1 MIAPPGFQ
9 VGPYVVLGPAGRG
22 GMADVFVANDS
33 RTGQRVAL
41 KLVPLGDD
49 HDTRQIVEAEREG
62 AEYQKQLWQV
72 YRQVPEVYEYGSD
85 ESYFYI
91 AMEFLDGQNLSELI
105 SRGALTPERA
115 LGIAAQICR
124 FLEAAHQLE
133 PTIDGRKRRS
143 LLHGD
148 LKPRNIRILKDDDV
162 RVFDFGAAKAL
173 SYSRK
178 VTRHDFGSIAY
189 LSPER
194 IETGDIDAHADF
206 WGVGVILYEM
216 ISGAQPFQAKDT
228 RRLESMIRARRPPI
242 ALNHGAPVGVQAV
255 VAKLLAAAQH
265 DRYGSAQEIRE
276 DLECA
281 RAGVETLAE
290 RQGWPARAQDEPA
303 TRRVRAGDGN
313 GNGVGDGD
321 SEATRRTARG
331 PSSATGVTAV
341 AGEAAAHRIGHVGPI
356 TPSTRKPPIIRT
368 WPRLRRAIKTGLAI
382 VAFAIVVN
390 EVRIS
395 GTAGRLADT
404 VATLELN
411 DLDTAWLQFRELRAG
426 SLGVGASGLERALI
440 RQTVT
445 LTERV
450 FANYR
455 TPSPSVR
462 EAQWRTAREMLAYAL
477 SARRDDQDLRAALR
491 YADGH
496 LHRIDGEARKAR
508 KLAADAQR
516 EFADALV
523 AFREAAELR
532 PDWPDPYL
540 GLMRTFIY
548 GLDDV
553 ERGEDA
559 LGQAVSRGYKSGDRE
574 TVQLAE
580 GHRVRADALVRSGR
594 QFIGS
599 AQELQYLNRA
609 VDEYRKALNFYSQVP
624 AFGDTV
630 RQMRFTQ
637 RALASTEQRISS
649 MTASP
654 APVLPAG
661 DAPPAPPAPAV
672 PAEASPEK

>member
-1 MIAPPGFQ
+1 
-9 VGPYVVLGPAGRG
+9 
-22 GMADVFVANDS
+22 MADVFVANDS

-49 HDTRQIVEAEREG
+49 HDARQIVEAEREG

-105 SRGALTPERA
+105 SRGSLTPERA
-115 LGIAAQICR
+115 LGIAVQICR

-148 LKPRNIRILKDDDV
+148 LKPRNIRILKDDEV
-162 RVFDFGAAKAL
+162 KVFDFGAAKAL

-194 IETGDIDAHADF
+194 IESGDIDAHADF

-228 RRLESMIRARRPPI
+228 RRLESMIRARRPPP
-242 ALNHGAPVGVQAV
+242 ALNHGAPVAVQAV

-265 DRYGSAQEIRE
+265 DRYGSAEEIRE

-281 RAGVETLAE
+281 RAGRETLAE
-290 RQGWPARAQDEPA
+290 RQGWPARLQDEPA
-303 TRRVRAGDGN
+303 TRRVRAG
-313 GNGVGDGD
+313 GNGVAVGVGD

-331 PSSATGVTAV
+331 SSPAADVTAL
-341 AGEAAAHRIGHVGPI
+341 AGEPATHGLGQVGTI
-356 TPSTRKPPIIRT
+356 KASTRKPPVIRK
-368 WPRLRRAIKTGLAI
+368 WPRLRRVIKTGLLF
-382 VAFAIVVN
+382 VVFAIVVN
-390 EVRIS
+390 ELRIS

-404 VATLELN
+404 VPTLELN
-411 DLDTAWLQFRELRAG
+411 ELDTVWLQFRELRGG
-426 SLGVGASGLERALI
+426 SLGIGASGLERALI
-440 RQTVT
+440 RQTAT

-462 EAQWRTAREMLAYAL
+462 EAQWRAARELLAYAL
-477 SARRDDQDLRAALR
+477 VARHDDQGLRAALR

-532 PDWPDPYL
+532 PEWPDPYL

-594 QFIGS
+594 QFTGS

-630 RQMRFTQ
+630 RQMRITQ
-637 RALASTEQRISS
+637 RALASTEHRIST
-649 MTASP
+649 MTAAP
-654 APVLPAG
+654 APEQTSG
-661 DAPPAPPAPAV
+661 DAPPAPPAAAGPAQ
-672 PAEASPEK
+672 

>member
-1 MIAPPGFQ
+1 MIAPSGFQ
-9 VGPYVVLGPAGRG
+9 VGPYVVRGPAGRG

-33 RTGQRVAL
+33 RTAQRVAL

-49 HDTRQIVEAEREG
+49 HDARQIVEAEREG

-91 AMEFLDGQNLSELI
+91 AMEFLEGQNLSELI

-115 LGIAAQICR
+115 LDIAVQICR

-148 LKPRNIRILKDDDV
+148 LKPRNIRILKDDEV
-162 RVFDFGAAKAL
+162 KVFDFGAAKAL

-194 IETGDIDAHADF
+194 IESGDIDAHADF

-228 RRLESMIRARRPPI
+228 RRLESMIRARRPPPM
-242 ALNHGAPVGVQAV
+242 LNHGAPVGVQAV

-281 RAGVETLAE
+281 RAGRETLAE
-290 RQGWPARAQDEPA
+290 REGWPARVQDEPA
-303 TRRVRAGDGN
+303 TRRVRIPGNGDGADT
-313 GNGVGDGD
+313 GDD
-321 SEATRRTARG
+321 EATRRTSPSAPDTTIPPVVPIARG
-331 PSSATGVTAV
+331 FGPPPKIGNAPQPPAPVKKRSRLARVFK
-341 AGEAAAHRIGHVGPI
+341 AALLV
-356 TPSTRKPPIIRT
+356 
-368 WPRLRRAIKTGLAI
+368 
-382 VAFAIVVN
+382 VAFVIVVN
-390 EVRIS
+390 EIRIS

-404 VATLELN
+404 VATQGLN
-411 DLDTAWLQFRELRAG
+411 ELDTAWLQYRELRAG
-426 SLGVGASGLERALI
+426 SLGIGASSLERALM

-462 EAQWRTAREMLAYAL
+462 EAHWRAAREQLAYAL
-477 SARRDDQDLRAALR
+477 GVRRDDENLRAALR

-532 PDWPDPYL
+532 PEWPDPYL

-559 LGQAVSRGYKSGDRE
+559 LGQAVNRGYKAGDRE
-574 TVQLAE
+574 TIQLAE
-580 GHRVRADALVRSGR
+580 GHRVRADVLVRSGR
-594 QFIGS
+594 QFTGS

-630 RQMRFTQ
+630 RQMRITQ
-637 RALASTEQRISS
+637 RALASTEQRISA
-649 MTASP
+649 MTAAP
-654 APVLPAG
+654 APVPVPASG
-661 DAPPAPPAPAV
+661 DAPPTPAPPEPPV
-672 PAEASPEK
+672 EASPEK

>member
-115 LGIAAQICR
+115 LGIAVQICR

-148 LKPRNIRILKDDDV
+148 LKPRNIRILKDDEV
-162 RVFDFGAAKAL
+162 KVFDFGAAKAL

-194 IETGDIDAHADF
+194 IESGDIDAHADF

-216 ISGAQPFQAKDT
+216 ISGAQPFQANDT
-228 RRLESMIRARRPPI
+228 RRLESMIRARRPPP
-242 ALNHGAPVGVQAV
+242 ALNHGAPVAVQAV

-265 DRYGSAQEIRE
+265 ARYGSAEEIRE

-281 RAGVETLAE
+281 RAGRETLAE
-290 RQGWPARAQDEPA
+290 RQGWPARLQDEPA
-303 TRRVRAGDGN
+303 TRRVRAGGN

-331 PSSATGVTAV
+331 SSPAAGVTAT
-341 AGEAAAHRIGHVGPI
+341 AGEPATHGLGQVGTI
-356 TPSTRKPPIIRT
+356 KASTRKPPIIRK
-368 WPRLRRAIKTGLAI
+368 WPRLRRVIKTGLLF
-382 VAFAIVVN
+382 VVFAIVVN
-390 EVRIS
+390 ELRIS
-395 GTAGRLADT
+395 SAAGRLADT
-404 VATLELN
+404 VQTLELN
-411 DLDTAWLQFRELRAG
+411 ELGTAWLQYRELAGG
-426 SLGVGASGLERALI
+426 SLGIGASGLERALI

-462 EAQWRTAREMLAYAL
+462 EAQWRAARELLAYAL
-477 SARRDDQDLRAALR
+477 GARRDDQGLRAALR

-532 PDWPDPYL
+532 PEWPDPYL

-594 QFIGS
+594 QFTGS

-630 RQMRFTQ
+630 RQMRITQ
-637 RALASTEQRISS
+637 RALASTEQRIST

-654 APVLPAG
+654 APEQTSG
-661 DAPPAPPAPAV
+661 DAPPAPPAAAGPDQ
-672 PAEASPEK
+672 

>member
-22 GMADVFVANDS
+22 GMADVFVATDS

-41 KLVPLGDD
+41 KLVALGDD
-49 HDTRQIVEAEREG
+49 HEARQIVEAEREG

-72 YRQVPEVYEYGSD
+72 YRQVPEVYEYGND

-105 SRGALTPERA
+105 SRGALPPDRA
-115 LGIAAQICR
+115 VGIAVQICR
-124 FLEAAHQLE
+124 FLEAAHELE

-148 LKPRNIRILKDDDV
+148 LKPRNIRILKDDEV
-162 RVFDFGAAKAL
+162 KVFDFGAAKAL

-194 IETGDIDAHADF
+194 IESGDIDAHADF

-216 ISGAQPFQAKDT
+216 MSGAQPFQAKDT
-228 RRLESMIRARRPPI
+228 RRLESMIRARRPPP
-242 ALNHGAPVGVQAV
+242 ALNHGAPIGVQAV

-265 DRYGSAQEIRE
+265 DRYDSAQEIRE

-281 RAGVETLAE
+281 RAGRETLAE
-290 RQGWPARAQDEPA
+290 RQGWPARIQDEPA
-303 TRRVRAGDGN
+303 TRRVRAPGNDG
-313 GNGVGDGD
+313 GD
-321 SEATRRTARG
+321 SQEDNDVTRRTARG
-331 PSSATGVTAV
+331 SPAGADPTAPPVIPIARGIGPPPKIRNAVDPPAQIRKRSRLARVIKAALIVV
-341 AGEAAAHRIGHVGPI
+341 AV
-356 TPSTRKPPIIRT
+356 
-368 WPRLRRAIKTGLAI
+368 
-382 VAFAIVVN
+382 AIVVN
-390 EVRIS
+390 ELRIS

-411 DLDTAWLQFRELRAG
+411 ELDAAWLQYRELSDG
-426 SLGVGASGLERALI
+426 SLGVGAAGLERALV
-440 RQTVT
+440 RQTKM
-445 LTERV
+445 LTDRV

-462 EAQWRTAREMLAYAL
+462 EAQWRAARELLAYAL
-477 SARRDDQDLRAALR
+477 MSRRDDLELRAALR
-491 YADGH
+491 YSDGH

-516 EFADALV
+516 QFADALV

-559 LGQAVSRGYKSGDRE
+559 LGQAMSRGYKSGDRE

-580 GHRVRADALVRSGR
+580 GHRARGDALVRSAR
-594 QFIGS
+594 QFTGS

-609 VDEYRKALNFYSQVP
+609 VDEYRKTLNFYSQVP
-624 AFGDTV
+624 AVGDTA
-630 RQMRFTQ
+630 RQMRITQ
-637 RALASTEQRISS
+637 RALASTEHRISAI
-649 MTASP
+649 TAPP
-654 APVLPAG
+654 APAQPSD
-661 DAPPAPPAPAV
+661 DAPPAPSPPPAP
-672 PAEASPEK
+672 PAETSPEQ

>member
-1 MIAPPGFQ
+1 
-9 VGPYVVLGPAGRG
+9 
-22 GMADVFVANDS
+22 MADVFAANDS

-49 HDTRQIVEAEREG
+49 HEARQVVEAEREG

-72 YRQVPEVYEYGSD
+72 YRQVPEVYEYGND
-85 ESYFYI
+85 DSYFYI
-91 AMEFLDGQNLSELI
+91 AMELLDGQNLSELI
-105 SRGALTPERA
+105 SRGALPPERA

-148 LKPRNIRILKDDDV
+148 LKPRNIRILKDDEV
-162 RVFDFGAAKAL
+162 KVFDFGAAKAL

-194 IETGDIDAHADF
+194 IESGDIDAHADF

-216 ISGAQPFQAKDT
+216 VSGAQPFQAQDT
-228 RRLESMIRARRPPI
+228 RRLESTIRARRPPP
-242 ALNHGAPVGVQAV
+242 AVNHGAPLGVQAV

-281 RAGVETLAE
+281 RAGRETLAE
-290 RQGWPARAQDEPA
+290 REGWPSRVQDEPA
-303 TRRVRAGDGN
+303 TRRVRAPEN
-313 GNGVGDGD
+313 GNDANAGDE
-321 SEATRRTARG
+321 EATRRTRPG
-331 PSSATGVTAV
+331 PPVATDTAV
-341 AGEAAAHRIGHVGPI
+341 PPAIPRGVGP
-356 TPSTRKPPIIRT
+356 PPKLASAQPPAPVKKRSRLARAIRT
-368 WPRLRRAIKTGLAI
+368 VLLVA
-382 VAFAIVVN
+382 AFAIVVN
-390 EVRIS
+390 ELRIS

-404 VATLELN
+404 VASLELN
-411 DLDTAWLQFRELRAG
+411 ELDGAWLQYQELRDG
-426 SLGVGASGLERALI
+426 SLGVGVAGLERALV
-440 RQTVT
+440 RQTRT
-445 LTERV
+445 LTDRV

-462 EAQWRTAREMLAYAL
+462 EAQWRTAREMLAHAL
-477 SARRDDQDLRAALR
+477 GSRRDDLQLRAALR
-491 YADGH
+491 YSDGH

-532 PDWPDPYL
+532 PNWPDPYL

-559 LGQAVSRGYKSGDRE
+559 LEQAVSRGYQAGDRE
-574 TVQLAE
+574 TIQLAE
-580 GHRVRADALVRSGR
+580 GHRVRADALVRSAR
-594 QFIGS
+594 QFTGS
-599 AQELQYLNRA
+599 AQEIQYLNRA
-609 VDEYRKALNFYSQVP
+609 VDEYRKTLNFYSQVP
-624 AFGDTV
+624 AVGDTV
-630 RQMRFTQ
+630 RQMRIAQ
-637 RALASTEQRISS
+637 RALAATEYRISS
-649 MTASP
+649 ITTAS
-654 APVLPAG
+654 
-661 DAPPAPPAPAV
+661 APAQASGDPSPV
-672 PAEASPEK
+672 AAAEASPDK

>member
-1 MIAPPGFQ
+1 
-9 VGPYVVLGPAGRG
+9 
-22 GMADVFVANDS
+22 MADVFVANDS

-49 HDTRQIVEAEREG
+49 HDARQIVEAEREG

-72 YRQVPEVYEYGSD
+72 YRQVPEVYEYGND
-85 ESYFYI
+85 DSYFYI

-115 LGIAAQICR
+115 LGIAVQICG
-124 FLEAAHQLE
+124 FLEAAHRLE

-148 LKPRNIRILKDDDV
+148 LKPRNIRVLKDDEV
-162 RVFDFGAAKAL
+162 KVFDFGAAKAL

-194 IETGDIDAHADF
+194 IESGDIDAHADF

-228 RRLESMIRARRPPI
+228 RRLESMIRARRPPPS
-242 ALNHGAPVGVQAV
+242 LNHGAPVGLQAI
-255 VAKLLAAAQH
+255 VAKLLAAAQD

-281 RAGVETLAE
+281 RAGRETLAE
-290 RQGWPARAQDEPA
+290 RQGWPARLQDEPA
-303 TRRVRAGDGN
+303 TRRVRAAGSGIGAETED
-313 GNGVGDGD
+313 D
-321 SEATRRTARG
+321 EATRRTERGAFSAGDPTTPADEPTAHGPARVV
-331 PSSATGVTAV
+331 AT
-341 AGEAAAHRIGHVGPI
+341 I
-356 TPSTRKPPIIRT
+356 PSTVRPPVIRK
-368 WPRLRRAIKTGLAI
+368 WPRLRRAIKVALLI
-382 VAFAIVVN
+382 VAFAIVAN
-390 EVRIS
+390 ELRIS
-395 GTAGRLADT
+395 GAAGRLADT
-404 VATLELN
+404 VATLDLNELDN
-411 DLDTAWLQFRELRAG
+411 AWLQYRELRGG
-426 SLGVGASGLERALI
+426 SLGVGASGLERALV

-462 EAQWRTAREMLAYAL
+462 EAQWRGARELLGYAL
-477 SARRDDQDLRAALR
+477 AARRDQVELRAALR

-496 LHRIDGEARKAR
+496 IHRIDGEARKAR

-532 PDWPDPYL
+532 PEWPDPYL

-580 GHRVRADALVRSGR
+580 GHRVRADALVRSAR
-594 QFIGS
+594 QFTGS

-609 VDEYRKALNFYSQVP
+609 VDEYRKALNLYSQVP

-630 RQMRFTQ
+630 RQMRLTQ
-637 RALASTEQRISS
+637 RVLAATEQRIST
-649 MTASP
+649 MTAVPAAVQPSGDAPHALPSP
-654 APVLPAG
+654 APSL
-661 DAPPAPPAPAV
+661 D
-672 PAEASPEK
+672 K

>member
-33 RTGQRVAL
+33 RTGQRAAL

-49 HDTRQIVEAEREG
+49 HDARQIVEAEREG

-91 AMEFLDGQNLSELI
+91 AMEFLDGHNLSELI
-105 SRGALTPERA
+105 SRGSLTPERA
-115 LGIAAQICR
+115 LGIAVQICR

-148 LKPRNIRILKDDDV
+148 LKPRNIRILKDDEV
-162 RVFDFGAAKAL
+162 KVFDFGAAKAL

-194 IETGDIDAHADF
+194 IESGDIDAHADF

-216 ISGAQPFQAKDT
+216 ISGAQPFQANDT
-228 RRLESMIRARRPPI
+228 RRLESMIRARRPPP
-242 ALNHGAPVGVQAV
+242 ALNHGAPVAVQAV

-265 DRYGSAQEIRE
+265 DRYGSAEEIRE

-281 RAGVETLAE
+281 RAGRETLAE
-290 RQGWPARAQDEPA
+290 RQGWPSRLQDEPA
-303 TRRVRAGDGN
+303 TRRVRAGGN
-313 GNGVGDGD
+313 GNGDSD

-331 PSSATGVTAV
+331 SSPAAGVRAL
-341 AGEAAAHRIGHVGPI
+341 AGEPATHGPGQVGTI
-356 TPSTRKPPIIRT
+356 KASTRKPPIIRK
-368 WPRLRRAIKTGLAI
+368 WPRLRRAIKTGLLF
-382 VAFAIVVN
+382 VVFAIVVN
-390 EVRIS
+390 ELRIS
-395 GTAGRLADT
+395 GAAGRLADA
-404 VATLELN
+404 VQTLELN
-411 DLDTAWLQFRELRAG
+411 ELDTAWLQYRELAGG
-426 SLGVGASGLERALI
+426 SLGIGASGLERALI

-462 EAQWRTAREMLAYAL
+462 EAQWRAAREVLAYAL
-477 SARRDDQDLRAALR
+477 GARRDDQGLRAALR

-532 PDWPDPYL
+532 PEWPDPYL

-594 QFIGS
+594 QFTGS

-630 RQMRFTQ
+630 RQMRITQ
-637 RALASTEQRISS
+637 RALASTEQRIST
-649 MTASP
+649 MTAAP
-654 APVLPAG
+654 APEQASG
-661 DAPPAPPAPAV
+661 DAPPAPPAPAG
-672 PAEASPEK
+672 PDQ